1 MKLYGCLPLSFFFPN
16 GRLDKISLMGSPSIF
31 HLGLGSSFEKEAT
44 GSAGGPAPGLTGITV
59 DKSVEF
65 SYEEL
70 ATATDNFSMANKI
83 GQGGFGAV
91 YYAELR
97 GEVCSHMYFYSS

>member
-1 MKLYGCLPLSFFFPN
+1 MQKVTPSATQADGA
-16 GRLDKISLMGSPSIF
+16 SPS
-31 HLGLGSSFEKEAT
+31 A
-44 GSAGGPAPGLTGITV
+44 GITV
-59 DKSVEF
+59 DRSVEF

-70 ATATDNFSMANKI
+70 FNATEGFNLIHKI

-97 GEVCSHMYFYSS
+97 GEVSFFSFAFQKSTCHKHVPN

>member
-1 MKLYGCLPLSFFFPN
+1 MYFKWKISYGCLTLVIDSFLSCVVS
-16 GRLDKISLMGSPSIF
+16 G
-31 HLGLGSSFEKEAT
+31 HSSEKTLELVALV
-44 GSAGGPAPGLTGITV
+44 GASSPGLTGITV

-70 ATATDNFSMANKI
+70 AKATSDFNIANKI

-97 GEVCSHMYFYSS
+97 GEVCVLASMFHPQSFL

>member
-1 MKLYGCLPLSFFFPN
+1 MQKVT
-16 GRLDKISLMGSPSIF
+16 PSTTQ
-31 HLGLGSSFEKEAT
+31 GDGASSA
-44 GSAGGPAPGLTGITV
+44 AGITV
-59 DKSVEF
+59 DRSVEF

-70 ATATDNFSMANKI
+70 FNATEGFNLIHKI

-97 GEVCSHMYFYSS
+97 GEVSSISFFIFISETHMAQRCN

>member
-1 MKLYGCLPLSFFFPN
+1 MQKVTPSTTQTDGA
-16 GRLDKISLMGSPSIF
+16 SPV
-31 HLGLGSSFEKEAT
+31 A
-44 GSAGGPAPGLTGITV
+44 GITV

-70 ATATDNFSMANKI
+70 FNATEGFNLIHKI

-97 GEVCSHMYFYSS
+97 GEVSSIFFSPFAFQKPHATNMYCT

>member
-1 MKLYGCLPLSFFFPN
+1 MFWKFKLKFLIWCFLDETSRSAVNETP
-16 GRLDKISLMGSPSIF
+16 RL
-31 HLGLGSSFEKEAT
+31 
-44 GSAGGPAPGLTGITV
+44 GGPAAMAGITV

-65 SYEEL
+65 SYDEL
-70 ATATDNFSMANKI
+70 ATATDNFSLANKI

-97 GEVCSHMYFYSS
+97 GEVSNHIL